1 MATSDGFPAS
11 FYGEPGVLGMLSNG
25 ISAFLVLLQNFN
37 TARTGVPAQGV
48 ENILAGVH
56 LILIGGVCQLIAG
69 LLSFRKYD
77 HLSSTAFIGYA
88 ALWGSYGA
96 TRIFQGASQPITT
109 NLALSHDLMSNM
121 TMHTSLITNLSLS
134 AELINGT
141 SRRTDWLFFLHIPQ
155 TAIAGLVPYILLSFL
170 LAFCSATVN
179 VIMPFVFGAISLT
192 LLFEAVVLGVSS
204 AWPLIVSGILELLI
218 LLFAVY
224 GSAALLVKGLA
235 QRYILKGFGNPL
247 FNVLLLGTNQ
257 TPKAS
262 AQSLGQE
269 KKKNTKYAEPQA
281 LCFFCDTVSPFIL
294 LFYCFGYVTSFSLGA
309 VWVSII
315 SAAQLLSSYYAHLRH
330 DGYLAIKAGLHA
342 TYWLTKA
349 WEEFVLSPLIV
360 SEPKVE
366 VAAGRQAMV
375 GDWFFVTAAL
385 LLLVVSLSN
394 DALEVA
400 HNALFLLLSVS
411 TVPQIPLQGY
421 YMFFGVSCSLFAA
434 SSLYGTFCRL
444 INSIAEKI
452 LIPVGPQLVSS
463 DRLRTVLCC
472 CCSPGKLQGA
482 LSSSPPTIQITDT
495 LFYLTNGVAA
505 LSALHSASSSQ
516 SGVFLRLS
524 VPWVLVSG
532 ALVQGLVSRLQ
543 VRGGQRFG
551 SVIPSFYMVVWATW
565 TWYRFAGLMLQI
577 SPAGSLGFTAGTI
590 AFLVINAFLMLIA
603 AYGNLVLLSLTTVM
617 EVVLVCFLLST
628 LQQLPYQLEIAM
640 LAVFSIICVY
650 GALAS
655 LVNCTFSQRLL
666 PLGPPLFKDVKQ
678 RKALSPDSPCPV
690 ADSRLTSGLLKINRL
705 LDDGGVCG
713 IPTDTVYALAAS
725 CKNPHAIESI
735 YNIKDRPAEKPICIC
750 ISSVE
755 QLVAAK
761 PPFSPLLWEFL
772 RNVYPGG
779 ISCIICKGDWLLR
792 LGVGPAY
799 DLVGTKDSI
808 MIRVPDHTVTGHLCD
823 ITGPLAIT
831 SANPSGEPDST
842 HHDMVIS
849 RLGHKIQG
857 VLCDGDS
864 NEVVASTVVNCLKID
879 EGTISIVREGCVP
892 AIKVRQIFER
902 VKSSML

>member
-1 MATSDGFPAS
+1 MASSDGFPAS

-109 NLALSHDLMSNM
+109 NMTLSHDLMSNM
-121 TMHTSLITNLSLS
+121 TMPTSLITNLSLS

-141 SRRTDWLFFLHIPQ
+141 SQSPDWLFSLPIPQ
-155 TAIAGLVPYILLSFL
+155 SAIGGLVPYILLSLL

-179 VIMPFVFGAISLT
+179 VIMPFVFGAITLT
-192 LLFEAVVLGVSS
+192 LLFEAVILGVSS

-235 QRYILKGFGNPL
+235 QRYVLKGFGNPL

-257 TPKAS
+257 IPTAS

-294 LFYCFGYVTSFSLGA
+294 LFYSFGYITSFSLGA

-315 SAAQLLSSYYAHLRH
+315 SAAQLLSSYYAHLRQ
-330 DGYLAIKAGLHA
+330 DGYLATKAGLHA

-360 SEPKVE
+360 SEPMGE

-434 SSLYGTFCRL
+434 ASLYGTFCRL

-463 DRLRTVLCC
+463 IRLRSVLCC

-482 LSSSPPTIQITDT
+482 LSLSPPTIQITDT

-532 ALVQGLVSRLQ
+532 AVVQGLVSRLQ

-577 SPAGSLGFTAGTI
+577 SPAGSLGFTAGAI

-678 RKALSPDSPCPV
+678 QKASSPASPCPV
-690 ADSRLTSGLLKINRL
+690 ADSKLTSGLLKITRL
-705 LDDGGVCG
+705 LDEGGVCG

-725 CKNPHAIESI
+725 CKNPQAIESI

-761 PPFSPLLWEFL
+761 PPFSPLLWEFM

-779 ISCIICKGDWLLR
+779 ISCIVCKGDWLLR

-799 DLVGTKDSI
+799 DRVGTKDSI

>member
-1 MATSDGFPAS
+1 MASSDGFPAS

-109 NLALSHDLMSNM
+109 NMTLSHDLMSNM
-121 TMHTSLITNLSLS
+121 TMPTSLITNLSLS

-141 SRRTDWLFFLHIPQ
+141 SQSPDWLFSLPIPQ
-155 TAIAGLVPYILLSFL
+155 SAIGGLVPYILLSLL

-179 VIMPFVFGAISLT
+179 VIMPFVFGAITLT
-192 LLFEAVVLGVSS
+192 LLFEAVILGVSS

-235 QRYILKGFGNPL
+235 QRYVLKGFGNPL

-257 TPKAS
+257 IPTAS

-269 KKKNTKYAEPQA
+269 KKKNTN
-281 LCFFCDTVSPFIL
+281 
-294 LFYCFGYVTSFSLGA
+294 FGYITSFSLGA

-315 SAAQLLSSYYAHLRH
+315 SAAQLLSSYYAHLRQ
-330 DGYLAIKAGLHA
+330 DGYLATKAGLHA

-360 SEPKVE
+360 SEPMGE

-411 TVPQIPLQGY
+411 TIHQIPLQGY

-434 SSLYGTFCRL
+434 ASLYGTFCRL

-463 DRLRTVLCC
+463 IRLRSVLCC

-482 LSSSPPTIQITDT
+482 LSLSPPTIQITDT

-532 ALVQGLVSRLQ
+532 AVVQGLVSRLQ

-577 SPAGSLGFTAGTI
+577 SPAGSLGFTAGAI

-678 RKALSPDSPCPV
+678 QKASSPASPCPV
-690 ADSRLTSGLLKINRL
+690 ADSKLTSGLLKITRL
-705 LDDGGVCG
+705 LDEGGVCG

-725 CKNPHAIESI
+725 CKNPQAIESI

-761 PPFSPLLWEFL
+761 PPFSPLLWEFM

-779 ISCIICKGDWLLR
+779 ISCIVCKGDWLLR

-799 DLVGTKDSI
+799 DRVGTKDSI

-842 HHDMVIS
+842 HHDMVIRS
-849 RLGHKIQG
+849 RVFCVTGI
-857 VLCDGDS
+857 S